1 MKRRKRKSINSKA
14 VTALVIIIIA
24 VLSVVFTR
32 LGGTADKPNSD
43 NVTKI
48 TETNTADKMT
58 VSFIDVGQGNCTLL
72 TCGGKAIL
80 VDSGEVGAAQT
91 VIGYIK
97 NLNID
102 TLDCV
107 LVTHP
112 HSDHMGAMIKLL
124 YEFKIKDFIMP
135 EIPEKIIPTSKTY
148 EKFLTAVSDNAENV
162 IATEPGATYSYGE
175 MTMEIFAPLR
185 DYDDLNDMSAVT
197 RVSYGDTSVMFT
209 GDATTTVEKDLLKKN
224 IDYSATILNVGHH
237 GSKTSSSEKWL
248 KAVDPKY
255 AVICCGL
262 NNDYGHPHA
271 VVTKRL
277 ESMGIEYY
285 RTDLLGTIVFE
296 SNSKEFTKCD

>member
-1 MKRRKRKSINSKA
+1 MKKRRKNINTKA
-14 VTALVIIIIA
+14 VTGIIVLIIA
-24 VLSVVFTR
+24 VLSA
-32 LGGTADKPNSD
+32 LGSRFFGDFKDIYDEAGLRN
-43 NVTKI
+43 
-48 TETNTADKMT
+48 TEQSNPDKMY

-72 TCGGKAIL
+72 RCGGKTIL
-80 VDSGEVGAAQT
+80 VDSGEVGVAQT

-112 HSDHMGAMIKLL
+112 HSDHMGAMTKLL

-135 EIPEKIIPTSKTY
+135 EIPEKIIPTSRIY

-162 IATEPGATYSYGE
+162 IAAEPGETFSYGE
-175 MTMEIFAPLR
+175 MTVEIFAPLH

-197 RVSYGDTSVMFT
+197 RVSYGDTSVMFM
-209 GDATTTVEKDLLKKN
+209 GDASATVEKDLLQKN
-224 IDYSATILNVGHH
+224 VDYSATILNVGHH

-248 KAVDPKY
+248 KAVNPKY

-262 NNDYGHPHA
+262 NNDYGHPHRA
-271 VVTKRL
+271 V
-277 ESMGIEYY
+277 
-285 RTDLLGTIVFE
+285 
-296 SNSKEFTKCD
+296 